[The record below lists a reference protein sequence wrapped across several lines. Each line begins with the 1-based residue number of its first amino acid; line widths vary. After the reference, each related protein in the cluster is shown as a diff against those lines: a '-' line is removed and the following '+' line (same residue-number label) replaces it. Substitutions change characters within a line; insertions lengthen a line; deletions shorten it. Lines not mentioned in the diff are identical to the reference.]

1 MTSALPLDKR
11 RTDSG
16 ILPGSSKLNQYLA
29 AQRKL
34 SNAVAYGKPGGE
46 AIVGATDGFGTGG
59 LVAVGN
65 GGGGSSSTVC
75 VGDGEG
81 FLVFEFPFVLSLMLA
96 PRSPGSSP
104 GAGEAEVL
112 AFSLLLAVWFVV
124 PPDGIPASDSPVAG
138 LAGSTGLLLGSATNG
153 EPAGAAPVG
162 CGSRESA

>member
-1 MTSALPLDKR
+1 M
-11 RTDSG
+11 
-16 ILPGSSKLNQYLA
+16 
-29 AQRKL
+29 
-34 SNAVAYGKPGGE
+34 
-46 AIVGATDGFGTGG
+46 IVGATDGFGIGG

-65 GGGGSSSTVC
+65 GGGGPSSTVRI
-75 VGDGEG
+75 GDGEG
-81 FLVFEFPFVLSLMLA
+81 FLVFEFPFELSFPLMFA

-138 LAGSTGLLLGSATNG
+138 FAGSTGLLLGSATNG

-162 CGSRESA
+162 CGSRENA